1 MVVVALLDAGVVA
14 LPVWRRWD
22 LDVGAVAL
30 PEGRQWDL
38 DQLLAGGGHVREAR
52 ARDDPGIV
60 QCVSLSMFLGGF
72 DGNLSVV
79 AVLG

>member
-14 LPVWRRWD
+14 LPVWWRGG

-38 DQLLAGGGHVREAR
+38 DQLLAGAGHVLEAR
-52 ARDDPGIV
+52 ARDNPGVV
-60 QCVSLSMFLGGF
+60 Q
-72 DGNLSVV
+72 
-79 AVLG
+79 